1 MRITSSFNIEY
12 YLIDTRRRLGAE
24 PASLLVSR
32 GTLVANAQSRARKG
46 ADSSAMLVARRW
58 WSRIDVCAHAPRAS
72 SSVPSAVSWVLH
84 RDDDVLVLD
93 KPPGVPMR
101 SVGSVLGVDAV
112 LSDLKFD
119 LRHPPMT
126 VHRLD
131 RDTTGCLI
139 LARTHEAQRILAGYL
154 QDRARAFSARD
165 DSARTLG
172 DIRRVYWALVSAN
185 KSTLA
190 PRGTVDAPLV
200 TTHAGVTLKPG
211 ADAKPA
217 ATDYEIIAES
227 NVEPTSAG
235 RSPVV
240 LALRPRTGR
249 KHQLRVHCA
258 GVLDAAI
265 VGDYKYGYKDVS
277 RTGRIADDWRR
288 TLRDVDAEARM
299 NDAVR
304 AERVRR
310 GSGSD
315 ETCLEGVPLHLHAR
329 EVEFLH
335 PTSGKMVRVVAPV
348 PPHVSAAFQALSLAL
363 DNG

>member
-1 MRITSSFNIEY
+1 M
-12 YLIDTRRRLGAE
+12 
-24 PASLLVSR
+24 VSR
-32 GTLVANAQSRARKG
+32 GRAGKAGRVG
-46 ADSSAMLVARRW
+46 LIDEAMLVAAGRW
-58 WSRIDVCAHAPRAS
+58 WSRLGDRVVRSLRCVS
-72 SSVPSAVSWVLH
+72 SISSPASWVLH

-139 LARTHEAQRILAGYL
+139 LARTHEAQRTLAGYF
-154 QDRARAFSARD
+154 QDRAHAFSARD

-227 NVEPTSAG
+227 NVEPTGTG

-288 TLRDVDAEARM
+288 TLRDVDADARM
-299 NDAVR
+299 NDPVR

>member
-84 RDDDVLVLD
+84 RDGDVLVVD
-93 KPPGVPMR
+93 KPAGVPMR
-101 SVGSVLGVDAV
+101 SVHGVKGVDAF
-112 LSDLKFD
+112 LADLRFD
-119 LRHPPMT
+119 LAHPPMT

-139 LARTHEAQRILAGYL
+139 LARTREAQRTLAGYF
-154 QDRARAFSARD
+154 QDRA
-165 DSARTLG
+165 G
-172 DIRRVYWALVSAN
+172 DVRRLYWALVSA

-190 PRGTVDAPLV
+190 SRGTIDAPLV

-211 ADAKPA
+211 AGAKPA
-217 ATDYEIIAES
+217 ATDYEVISRAS
-227 NVEPTSAG
+227 PDVVAPTAAG
-235 RSPVV
+235 RIPAV
-240 LALRPRTGR
+240 LALVPRTGR

-258 GVLDAAI
+258 GALDAAI
-265 VGDYKYGYKDVS
+265 VGDYKYGYRDVS
-277 RTGRIADDWRR
+277 RTGGVADDWRR
-288 TLRDVDAEARM
+288 KLRDVDESTRRLGAGSSDGE
-299 NDAVR
+299 VR
-304 AERVRR
+304 
-310 GSGSD
+310 G
-315 ETCLEGVPLHLHAR
+315 TGVPLHLHAR
-329 EVEFLH
+329 CVEFTH
-335 PTSGKMVRVVAPV
+335 PSSGERVRVVAP
-348 PPHVSAAFQALSLAL
+348 PPSHMSLACEALGLALAGGDDDGRLL
-363 DNG
+363 DFNRR

>member
-1 MRITSSFNIEY
+1 
-12 YLIDTRRRLGAE
+12 
-24 PASLLVSR
+24 
-32 GTLVANAQSRARKG
+32 
-46 ADSSAMLVARRW
+46 
-58 WSRIDVCAHAPRAS
+58 
-72 SSVPSAVSWVLH
+72 
-84 RDDDVLVLD
+84 
-93 KPPGVPMR
+93 
-101 SVGSVLGVDAV
+101 VDAV

-139 LARTHEAQRILAGYL
+139 LARTHEAQRTLAGYF

-190 PRGTVDAPLV
+190 PCGTVDAPLV

-227 NVEPTSAG
+227 NVEPTGTG

-288 TLRDVDAEARM
+288 TLRDVDADARM
-299 NDAVR
+299 NDPVR